1 LWTITGS
8 NREGASDL
16 VETLKLIDLEPARLT
31 ADRATADDLKSTG
44 TQLDAMEESI
54 KDLKRFQ
61 EEDVNFHLA
70 IGSAAHNQ
78 NLLNAS
84 HLIRNPRVREMVSTS
99 FDTRSENRIDRCGM
113 QRTL

>member
-1 LWTITGS
+1 MGMIETRLGDRMFVCSRSEFPSRLLLWSITGS

-16 VETLKLIDLEPARLT
+16 VEALKLIELEPARLT
-31 ADRATADDLKSTG
+31 AARATASDLKSTG
-44 TQLDAMEESI
+44 TRLDAMEESI
-54 KDLKRFQ
+54 KDLRRFQ

-84 HLIRNPRVREMVSTS
+84 HLHP
-99 FDTRSENRIDRCGM
+99 
-113 QRTL
+113 